1 MPSGLGVLYGD
12 LKSCADNYHL
22 IAYASL
28 NSCHW
33 EYCHAMGFF
42 RRYNVSSLRVYGEEK
57 SCGVSFLR
65 ISDPNRIARFIF
77 RMVFEL
83 WQTVFRKTF

>member
-1 MPSGLGVLYGD
+1 
-12 LKSCADNYHL
+12 
-22 IAYASL
+22 
-28 NSCHW
+28 
-33 EYCHAMGFF
+33 MGFF

-83 WQTVFRKTF
+83 WQTVFSQNFLNVPSVELVTDCLERRHLKFR